1 MRLGNRTYR
10 PGNRTNPV
18 NLVLLKG
25 IVEADETYIGGK
37 PRKTNKREDQKPS
50 KRGRGTSKN
59 AILGAVERGSKVVA
73 QLTADVTGRTILEF
87 IRKVVKVEET
97 TLVTDEFPFSVFI
110 SQTCVVPTLS
120 KQFQVNR
127 KKRQM
132 ENRILIHN
140 SKSPLSCANPFVT
153 RVCRKNTKMC
163 QNKYGV

>member
-97 TLVTDEFPFSVFI
+97 TLVTNEFP
-110 SQTCVVPTLS
+110 TY
-120 KQFQVNR
+120 N
-127 KKRQM
+127 
-132 ENRILIHN
+132 
-140 SKSPLSCANPFVT
+140 
-153 RVCRKNTKMC
+153 
-163 QNKYGV
+163 